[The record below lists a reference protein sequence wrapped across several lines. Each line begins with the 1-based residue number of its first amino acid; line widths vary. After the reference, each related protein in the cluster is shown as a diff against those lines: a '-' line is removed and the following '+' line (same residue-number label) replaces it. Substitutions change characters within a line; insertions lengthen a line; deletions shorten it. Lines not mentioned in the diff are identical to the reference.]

1 METLKATYR
10 VVTPMFLGGA
20 EPLREAELR
29 APSFKGALRFWWR
42 ALAWARGIR
51 NVAELQKQE
60 ADLFGNSETN
70 VGQSKVLLRLSA
82 HQSET
87 LEAGKILGKTGRSG
101 NQSGDVV
108 GEGVRYLGYGLME
121 SFDGKNTKGGRLTR
135 PCLAAPF
142 DFCIDLVF
150 HAKLNDAAQQEVVAA
165 LKLLGLCGGLGS
177 RTRRGFGSL
186 SLVKLS
192 GFEQDSWKPPV
203 SVADWIAELKLL
215 AGDNGSITALPL
227 WTALAPGRTT
237 AVILRDNSQL
247 PLELLGRLGRDFV
260 FFRSWGRYG
269 KVLGLA
275 SEQLFRDDHDLMKKG
290 RSQQNTHPRRIVF
303 GLPHNYGKHQKE
315 QVDPA
320 DPQLDRRASPLF
332 FHIHQLAPTHPPLG
346 VVALLQSQF
355 LPSGRNHISVGG
367 KPIELADGGDG
378 EFWKPAEDFLERLSS
393 GSGKEQFEE
402 TALVKL

>member
-1 METLKATYR
+1 
-10 VVTPMFLGGA
+10 
-20 EPLREAELR
+20 
-29 APSFKGALRFWWR
+29 
-42 ALAWARGIR
+42 
-51 NVAELQKQE
+51 
-60 ADLFGNSETN
+60 
-70 VGQSKVLLRLSA
+70 
-82 HQSET
+82 
-87 LEAGKILGKTGRSG
+87 
-101 NQSGDVV
+101 
-108 GEGVRYLGYGLME
+108 VRYLGYGLME
-121 SFDGKNTKGGRLTR
+121 SFDGQKTKGGRLTR
-135 PCLAAPF
+135 PCLAVPF

-150 HAKLNDAAQQEVVAA
+150 HAKLNDAAQREVIAA

-177 RTRRGFGSL
+177 RNRRGFGSL

-203 SVADWIAELKLL
+203 SVAAWIAELKLL
-215 AGDNGSITALPL
+215 AGSNGSTNPLPL

-237 AVILRDNSQL
+237 AVILRDNVQF
-247 PLELLGRLGRDFV
+247 PLELLARLGRDFV
-260 FFRSWGRYG
+260 FFRSWGRNG

-275 SEQLFRDDHDLMKKG
+275 SEQLFGDDHDLMKKG
-290 RSQQNTHPRRIVF
+290 RDQRNTHPRRIVF
-303 GLPHNYGKHQKE
+303 GLPHNYGKHQEE

-332 FHIHQLAPTHPPLG
+332 FHIHQPDPSHQALG

-378 EFWKPAEDFLERLSS
+378 KFWKPAEDFLERLRS
-393 GSGKEQFEE
+393 GSGKERFEE